1 MTKGTEWK
9 LILSFTLPLMAGNF
23 LQQIYALADSLVAGN
38 FVGDT
43 ALSAIGIVF
52 PVTYLLLAVAIGFSN
67 GCGVIVSQYFGAGD
81 ISSVRR
87 AVSTSLIT
95 TLGFGILVTA
105 LGLLLTRPVLVGV
118 LSTPDTILPEAVT
131 YMHIYCIG
139 LIFQFAYNAIASI
152 LRALGDSK
160 ATLYFLII
168 AAILNVGLDILLAPF
183 FGVAGIAWAT
193 VTAQAGSAI
202 VSLIYLFRRISI
214 LRYEK
219 GEFTFETDMFRL
231 SMRLGIPTI
240 LQQCCVG
247 LGMILM
253 QRLINSFGEDAIAA
267 TAAAM
272 KVESFVMVPIMMFY
286 LGLANFTGQN
296 IGAGKLDRV
305 RRGYHQTLV
314 MALICCAVIITVIMT
329 LCTRIIACFGLNADA
344 CALGARYM
352 RVLMIFFVIF
362 CLMYVTNGVLQGAG
376 DVMFPTL
383 ASLSSLTVRVITANS
398 LAAFTALGYSSI
410 PVAVP
415 VGWVVG
421 TSIVVIRYLTGGWKR
436 KALVKQGEA

>member
-52 PVTYLLLAVAIGFSN
+52 PVTYLLLAAATGFAN
-67 GCGVIVSQYFGAGD
+67 GCGVIVSQYFGAGN
-81 ISSVRR
+81 IPNVRR
-87 AVSTSLIT
+87 SVSTSLIT
-95 TLGFGILVTA
+95 TLGFGLIMTA
-105 LGLLLTRPVLVGV
+105 VGLAAARPVLVLV
-118 LSTPDTILPEAVT
+118 LSTPDTILPEAMT

-160 ATLYFLII
+160 ATLYFLIV
-168 AAILNVGLDILLAPF
+168 AAVLNVGLDILLAPF

-193 VTAQAGSAI
+193 VTAQAGSAV
-202 VSLIYLFRRISI
+202 VSLIYLFRRIPF

-219 GEFTFETDMFRL
+219 GEFTFEPDMFRL

-240 LQQCCVG
+240 IQQCCVG
-247 LGMILM
+247 LGMVLM

-286 LGLANFTGQN
+286 QGLANFTGQN
-296 IGAGKLDRV
+296 IGAGKSDRV

-314 MALICCAVIITVIMT
+314 MALICCAVIIAVIVT
-329 LCTRIIACFGLNADA
+329 QCTRIIACFGLNADA
-344 CALGARYM
+344 CALGARYL

>member
-376 DVMFPTL
+376 DVMFPTIG
-383 ASLSSLTVRVITANS
+383 SLSSLTVRVITANS
-398 LAAFTALGYSSI
+398 LAAFTSLGYTSI

-436 KALVKQGEA
+436 KALVKQGED

>member
-52 PVTYLLLAVAIGFSN
+52 PVTYLLLAAATGFAN
-67 GCGVIVSQYFGAGD
+67 GCGVIVSQYFGAGN
-81 ISSVRR
+81 IPNVRR
-87 AVSTSLIT
+87 SVSTSLIT
-95 TLGFGILVTA
+95 TLGFGLIMTA
-105 LGLLLTRPVLVGV
+105 VGLAAARPVLVLV
-118 LSTPDTILPEAVT
+118 LSTPDTILPEAMT

-160 ATLYFLII
+160 ATLYFLIV
-168 AAILNVGLDILLAPF
+168 AAVLNVGLDILLAPF

-193 VTAQAGSAI
+193 VTAQAGSAV
-202 VSLIYLFRRISI
+202 VSLIYLFRRIPF

-219 GEFTFETDMFRL
+219 GEFTFEPDMFRL

-240 LQQCCVG
+240 IQQCCVG
-247 LGMILM
+247 LGMVLM

-286 LGLANFTGQN
+286 QGLANFTGQN
-296 IGAGKLDRV
+296 IGAGKSDRV

-314 MALICCAVIITVIMT
+314 MALICCAVIIAVIVT
-329 LCTRIIACFGLNADA
+329 QCTRIIACFGLNADA